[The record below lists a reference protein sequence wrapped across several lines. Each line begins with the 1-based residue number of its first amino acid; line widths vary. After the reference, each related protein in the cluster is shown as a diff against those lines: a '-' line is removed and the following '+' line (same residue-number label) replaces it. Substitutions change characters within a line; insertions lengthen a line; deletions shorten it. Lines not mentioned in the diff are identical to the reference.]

1 MRVETVAGTLA
12 ADLVELCKPRITLL
26 VTITAAA
33 GFLLASPE
41 GVDPVRLFNALMG
54 TALVAAGSAA
64 LNQFVERDSDRRM
77 KRTAQRPLPAGRMS
91 PDAAL
96 AWAVLLSTAGLLQL
110 LLLVNALT
118 ALVGAATLI
127 AYVLVYTPLKRVSA
141 LATVVGA
148 FPGAAPPVMGWT
160 AASGRLELGGWVMFA
175 LLFLWQL
182 PHFLSIAWL
191 YRADYRAAGM
201 PLLTVDDPDGRRTGR
216 QAVLWAAALV
226 PVTLVPSATG
236 MTGWIA
242 LAGALVAGI
251 WYLAAAARFA
261 RTQTVATARRLLLTS
276 VFYLPAVLGALVVD
290 HLLRWR

>member
-1 MRVETVAGTLA
+1 MRAETAPRTLA

-26 VTITAAA
+26 VTLTAAA
-33 GFLLASPE
+33 GYVLASPE
-41 GVDPVRLFNALMG
+41 GIDPVRFANALAG

-64 LNQFVERDSDRRM
+64 LNQFVERETDRRM
-77 KRTAQRPLPAGRMS
+77 RRTAQRPLPAGRMTS
-91 PDAAL
+91 DAAL
-96 AWAVLLSTAGLLQL
+96 AWAVLLATTGLLQL

-118 ALVGAATLI
+118 ALIGALTLLG
-127 AYVLVYTPLKRVSA
+127 YVCVYTPMKRVSA
-141 LATVVGA
+141 IATVIGA

-160 AASGRLELGGWVMFA
+160 AASGRLELGGWVLFA

-242 LAGALVAGI
+242 LAGALLAGG

-261 RTQTVATARRLLLTS
+261 RFQTVATARRLLLTS
-276 VFYLPAVLGALVVD
+276 VFYLPAVLGGLVVD

>member
-1 MRVETVAGTLA
+1 MRVETASRALA

-26 VTITAAA
+26 VTLTAAA

-41 GVDPVRLFNALMG
+41 GIDPVRFANALVG
-54 TALVAAGSAA
+54 TALVAAGSAG

-77 KRTAQRPLPAGRMS
+77 RRTAHRPLPAGRMS
-91 PDAAL
+91 PDGAL
-96 AWAVLLSTAGLLQL
+96 AWAVLLATTGLLQL

-118 ALVGAATLI
+118 ALIGAATLV

-160 AASGRLELGGWVMFA
+160 AASGRLELGGWVLFA

-182 PHFLSIAWL
+182 PHFLAIAWL
-191 YRADYRAAGM
+191 YREDYRAAGM
-201 PLLTVDDPDGRRTGR
+201 PLLTVNDPDGRRTGR
-216 QAVLWAAALV
+216 QALLWATALV
-226 PVTLVPSATG
+226 PVTLMPSATG

-242 LAGALVAGI
+242 LAGALAAGV
-251 WYLAAAARFA
+251 WFLAAAARFA
-261 RTQTVATARRLLLTS
+261 RTQSVATARRLLLVS

-290 HLLRWR
+290 HLVRWR

>member
-1 MRVETVAGTLA
+1 MRVETASRALA

-26 VTITAAA
+26 VTLTAAA

-41 GVDPVRLFNALMG
+41 GIDPVRFANALVG
-54 TALVAAGSAA
+54 TALVAAGSAG

-77 KRTAQRPLPAGRMS
+77 RRTAQRPLPAGRMS
-91 PDAAL
+91 PDGAL
-96 AWAVLLSTAGLLQL
+96 AWAVLLATTGLLQL

-118 ALVGAATLI
+118 ALIGATTLV

-160 AASGRLELGGWVMFA
+160 AASGRLELGGWVLFA

-182 PHFLSIAWL
+182 PHFLAIAWL
-191 YRADYRAAGM
+191 YREDYRAAGM
-201 PLLTVDDPDGRRTGR
+201 PLLTVNDPDGRRTGR
-216 QAVLWAAALV
+216 QALLWATALV
-226 PVTLVPSATG
+226 PVTLMPSATG

-242 LAGALVAGI
+242 LAGALAAGV
-251 WYLAAAARFA
+251 WFLAAAARFA
-261 RTQTVATARRLLLTS
+261 RTQSVATARRLLLVS

-290 HLLRWR
+290 HLVRWR

>member
-1 MRVETVAGTLA
+1 VRAETVAGSIA
-12 ADLVELCKPRITLL
+12 ADLIELGKPRITLL
-26 VTITAAA
+26 VTLTAAA
-33 GFLLASPE
+33 GFVLASPE
-41 GVDPVRLFNALMG
+41 GIDPVRFVNALIG

-77 KRTAQRPLPAGRMS
+77 RRTAQRPLPAGRMS

-96 AWAVLLSTAGLLQL
+96 AWAVLLATTGLLQL

-118 ALVGAATLI
+118 ALVGAVTLG
-127 AYVLVYTPLKRVSA
+127 AYVLLYTPLKRVSA

-160 AASGRLELGGWVMFA
+160 AASGRLELGGWILFA

-191 YRADYRAAGM
+191 YREDYRAAGM
-201 PLLTVDDPDGRRTGR
+201 PLLTVNDPDGKRTGR
-216 QAVLWAAALV
+216 QAVLWASALV
-226 PVTLVPSATG
+226 PVTLMPSAIG

-242 LAGALVAGI
+242 LAGALAAGA
-251 WYLAAAARFA
+251 WFLAAAVRFA
-261 RTQTVATARRLLLTS
+261 RTQTVATARRLLLVS

-290 HLLRWR
+290 HLVRWR

>member
-1 MRVETVAGTLA
+1 VRVETASRALA

-26 VTITAAA
+26 VTLTAAA

-41 GVDPVRLFNALMG
+41 GIDPVRFANALVG
-54 TALVAAGSAA
+54 TALVAAGSAG

-77 KRTAQRPLPAGRMS
+77 RRTAQRPLPAGRMS
-91 PDAAL
+91 PDGAL
-96 AWAVLLSTAGLLQL
+96 AWAVLLATTGLLQL

-118 ALVGAATLI
+118 ALIGATTLV

-160 AASGRLELGGWVMFA
+160 AASGRLELGGWVLFA

-182 PHFLSIAWL
+182 PHFLAIAWL
-191 YRADYRAAGM
+191 YREDYRAAGM
-201 PLLTVDDPDGRRTGR
+201 PLLTVNDPDGRRTGR
-216 QAVLWAAALV
+216 QALLWAAALV
-226 PVTLVPSATG
+226 PVTLMPSATG

-242 LAGALVAGI
+242 LAGALAAGA
-251 WYLAAAARFA
+251 WFLAAAARFA
-261 RTQTVATARRLLLTS
+261 RAQTVATARRLLLVS
-276 VFYLPAVLGALVVD
+276 VFYLPAVLGALVID
-290 HLLRWR
+290 HLVRWR

>member
-1 MRVETVAGTLA
+1 MRAETASRALA

-26 VTITAAA
+26 VTLTTAA
-33 GFLLASPE
+33 GFVLASPE
-41 GVDPVRLFNALMG
+41 GIDPVRFANALVG

-64 LNQFVERDSDRRM
+64 LNQFVERETDRRM
-77 KRTAQRPLPAGRMS
+77 RRTAQRPLPAGRMS
-91 PDAAL
+91 PDGAL
-96 AWAVLLSTAGLLQL
+96 AWAVLLASTGLLQL

-118 ALVGAATLI
+118 ALVGAATLA
-127 AYVLVYTPLKRVSA
+127 AYVLVYTPMKRVSSI
-141 LATVVGA
+141 ATVIGA

-160 AASGRLELGGWVMFA
+160 AASGRLELGGWLLFA

-201 PLLTVDDPDGRRTGR
+201 PLLTVNDPDGRRTGR

-226 PVTLVPSATG
+226 PVTLMPSATG

-242 LAGALVAGI
+242 LGGALAGGA
-251 WYLAAAARFA
+251 WFLFAAATFA
-261 RTQTVATARRLLLTS
+261 RNQTVATARRLLLVS
-276 VFYLPAVLGALVVD
+276 VFYLPAVLGAMVVD
-290 HLLRWR
+290 HLVRWR

>member
-1 MRVETVAGTLA
+1 MRAETVAGSIA
-12 ADLVELCKPRITLL
+12 ADLIELGKPRITLL
-26 VTITAAA
+26 VTLTAAA
-33 GFLLASPE
+33 GFVLASPE
-41 GVDPVRLFNALMG
+41 GIDPVRFVNALVG

-77 KRTAQRPLPAGRMS
+77 RRTAQRPLPAGRMS

-96 AWAVLLSTAGLLQL
+96 AWAVLLATAGLLQL

-118 ALVGAATLI
+118 ALVGAATLV

-160 AASGRLELGGWVMFA
+160 AASGRLELGGWILFA

-191 YRADYRAAGM
+191 YREDYRAAGM
-201 PLLTVDDPDGRRTGR
+201 PLLTVNDPDGRRTGR
-216 QAVLWAAALV
+216 QAVLWASALV
-226 PVTLVPSATG
+226 PVTLMPSATG

-242 LAGALVAGI
+242 LAGALAAGA
-251 WYLAAAARFA
+251 WFLAAAVRFA
-261 RTQTVATARRLLLTS
+261 RTQTVATARRLLLVS

-290 HLLRWR
+290 HLVRWR

>member
-1 MRVETVAGTLA
+1 VRVETASRTLA
-12 ADLVELCKPRITLL
+12 ADLIELGKPRITLL
-26 VTITAAA
+26 VTLTAAA
-33 GFLLASPE
+33 GFVLASPE
-41 GVDPVRLFNALMG
+41 GIDPVRFVNALVG

-64 LNQFVERDSDRRM
+64 LNQFVERESDRRM
-77 KRTAQRPLPAGRMS
+77 RRTAQRPLPTGRMS
-91 PDAAL
+91 ADAAL
-96 AWAVLLSTAGLLQL
+96 AWAVLLSTTGLLQL

-118 ALVGAATLI
+118 ALIGAVTLV

-160 AASGRLELGGWVMFA
+160 AASGRLELGGWLLFA

-191 YRADYRAAGM
+191 YREDYRAAGM
-201 PLLTVDDPDGRRTGR
+201 PLLTVNDPDGRRTGR
-216 QAVLWAAALV
+216 QALLWASALV
-226 PVTLVPSATG
+226 PVTLMPSATG

-242 LAGALVAGI
+242 LAGALAAGA
-251 WYLAAAARFA
+251 WFLAAAARFA
-261 RTQTVATARRLLLTS
+261 RAQTVASARRLLLVS

-290 HLLRWR
+290 HLVRWR

>member
-1 MRVETVAGTLA
+1 MRVETASRALA

-26 VTITAAA
+26 VTLTAAA

-41 GVDPVRLFNALMG
+41 GIDPVRFANALVG
-54 TALVAAGSAA
+54 TALVAAGSAG

-77 KRTAQRPLPAGRMS
+77 RRTAQRPLPAGRMS
-91 PDAAL
+91 PDGAL
-96 AWAVLLSTAGLLQL
+96 AWAVLLATTGLLQL

-118 ALVGAATLI
+118 ALIGAATLV

-160 AASGRLELGGWVMFA
+160 AASGRLELGGWVLFA

-182 PHFLSIAWL
+182 PHFLAIAWL
-191 YRADYRAAGM
+191 YREDYRAAGM
-201 PLLTVDDPDGRRTGR
+201 PLLTVNDPDGRRTGR
-216 QAVLWAAALV
+216 QALLWATALV
-226 PVTLVPSATG
+226 PVTLMPSATG

-242 LAGALVAGI
+242 LAGALAAGV
-251 WYLAAAARFA
+251 WFLAAAARFA
-261 RTQTVATARRLLLTS
+261 RTQSVATARRLLLVS

-290 HLLRWR
+290 HLVRWR

>member
-1 MRVETVAGTLA
+1 MRAETVAGSIA
-12 ADLVELCKPRITLL
+12 ADLIELGKPRITLL
-26 VTITAAA
+26 VTLTAAA
-33 GFLLASPE
+33 GFVLASPE
-41 GVDPVRLFNALMG
+41 GIDPVRFVNALIG

-77 KRTAQRPLPAGRMS
+77 RRTAQRPLPAGRMS

-96 AWAVLLSTAGLLQL
+96 AWAVLLATTGLLQL

-118 ALVGAATLI
+118 ALVGAVTLG
-127 AYVLVYTPLKRVSA
+127 AYVLLYTPLKRVSA

-160 AASGRLELGGWVMFA
+160 AASGRLELGGWILFA

-191 YRADYRAAGM
+191 YREDYRAAGM
-201 PLLTVDDPDGRRTGR
+201 PLLTVNDPDGKRTGR
-216 QAVLWAAALV
+216 QAVLWASALV
-226 PVTLVPSATG
+226 PVTLMPSAIG

-242 LAGALVAGI
+242 LAGALAAGA
-251 WYLAAAARFA
+251 WFLAAAVRFA
-261 RTQTVATARRLLLTS
+261 RTQTVATARRLLLVS

-290 HLLRWR
+290 HLVRWR